1 MPVGVQQQVLVV
13 TVQKT
18 AEVPHLQFIDK
29 VLTVPVDNFLL
40 WRLWR
45 WGGGF
50 RRFCGIFRT
59 PSIWTSSAR
68 LAATFLSPRWPT
80 VVGRRGLPCCAA
92 VFLDSI
98 WIDTS
103 ASISCPHHHH
113 HHQQHRHHQLKTTH
127 DRQHRIAQTT
137 TKPTQ
142 TTTTTNTLTN
152 LFVGAWPRAT
162 CFFLFF
168 PNSPPQFCCLVQGDR
183 CVTSFKVRKRK
194 VGAT

>member
-50 RRFCGIFRT
+50 RRFLRHFSHSVHLDVKCPPCRDFFE
-59 PSIWTSSAR
+59 PS
-68 LAATFLSPRWPT
+68 T

-98 WIDTS
+98 STETS
-103 ASISCPHHHH
+103 LSISRPHHHH
-113 HHQQHRHHQLKTTH
+113 
-127 DRQHRIAQTT
+127 
-137 TKPTQ
+137 
-142 TTTTTNTLTN
+142 
-152 LFVGAWPRAT
+152 
-162 CFFLFF
+162 
-168 PNSPPQFCCLVQGDR
+168 SPLPPPHP
-183 CVTSFKVRKRK
+183 
-194 VGAT
+194 A